1 MRAQYAVPAT
11 ARQTTAQARHARLLS
26 SPAAALL
33 PGDAAAAKEA
43 FVIAPHPFTVTPRIP
58 DRLQPL
64 FRIAMN
70 LWWCWDPEAI
80 DLFRHLDRMLWER
93 CYANPIRMLGLVS
106 QERLAEMAAD
116 DGYVAMLDR
125 VGARLATYLERPTWF
140 AQTHGANHLMVA
152 YFCAEFGIVEGVRLY
167 SGGLGILA
175 GDHLKSAS
183 DLGVPLVAVG
193 LLYRR
198 GYFRQYL
205 NADGWQQEQY
215 PEADF
220 DTLPLT
226 LERRPDGTPLSV
238 QVEFPGRTVQ
248 VQVWRAQVGRVPLYL
263 LDTDVPANRPED
275 AAVTSTLY
283 GGDKDMRIRQEIVLG
298 VGGLR
303 ALKALGI
310 EPAVCHL
317 NEGHAAFLAIERIRQ
332 TMEQHGAR
340 FAEAKALV
348 ASSNVFTTHTP
359 VPAGIDV
366 FTADLVDRYF
376 GPCCAQLGVS
386 REQLMALGRQNPAD
400 ANEPFS
406 MAVLAI
412 RLSAATNGVSAL
424 HAVVSRRMWAG
435 LWPDVPVEDSPI
447 TSITNGV
454 HVRGW
459 LSQDMAGL
467 FDAYLG
473 PRWVS
478 HPADQSVWERVEQI
492 PDAEL
497 WRTHERR
504 RERLVGFGRRRLRMQ
519 LEQRGAPPAE
529 REQAEEVLDP
539 KALTIGFARRFATY
553 KRATLLFKDPARLS
567 RILSDRDRPVQVIFA
582 GKAHPADQEGK
593 DFIRQIVHFARRPE
607 FRQRVV
613 FLEDYDIKVG
623 RYLYQGVDVW
633 LNTPRRPLEA
643 SGTSGMKATANG
655 AINISI
661 LDGWWDEAYDGNNGW
676 AIGRGEEYQ
685 DTAYQDQVE
694 SQALY
699 QLLESEVVPMFYA
712 RGRDGLPRE
721 WIRRMKHAMR
731 TCCPV
736 FSTTRMVR
744 EYTER
749 LYIPAGRR
757 WEALAA
763 DRLARA
769 RALAAWQERVRAG
782 WKDVAVRGVRVDTLT
797 PLPAGDTRS
806 FQAEVVLGALRPE
819 DVSVSLYAGPLGGP
833 GEIVSPVVSALKVER
848 ALQDGVYVYQGTLSG
863 HAAGRHGFRV
873 RILPAHE
880 DLADPLALNCITWG

>member
-1 MRAQYAVPAT
+1 VIPA
-11 ARQTTAQARHARLLS
+11 
-26 SPAAALL
+26 
-33 PGDAAAAKEA
+33 
-43 FVIAPHPFTVTPRIP
+43 HPFTVIPRIP
-58 DRLQPL
+58 ERLQPL
-64 FRIAMN
+64 FRIANN

-80 DLFRHLDRMLWER
+80 DLFRHLDRILWER
-93 CYANPIRMLGLVS
+93 GYANPIRMLELVS
-106 QERLAEMAAD
+106 QERLTELAAD
-116 DGYVAMLDR
+116 EGYLAMLDR
-125 VGARLATYLERPTWF
+125 AVARLSNYLERPTWF
-140 AQTHGANHLMVA
+140 AQTHANSKLLVA
-152 YFCAEFGIVEGVRLY
+152 YFCAEFGIVEGIRLY

-220 DTLPLT
+220 HALPLT
-226 LERRPDGTPLSV
+226 LERRPDGSPATV
-238 QVEFPGRTVQ
+238 QVQLPGRALQ

-263 LDTDVPANRPED
+263 LDTDVEDNRPED
-275 AAVTSTLY
+275 RAVTSTLY

-310 EPAVCHL
+310 EPTVCHL
-317 NEGHAAFLAIERIRQ
+317 NEGHAAFLAAERIRQ
-332 TMEQHGAR
+332 VMERSRAG

-366 FTADLVDRYF
+366 FPPDLVERYF
-376 GPCCAQLGVS
+376 APCCAQLGLS
-386 REQLMALGRQNPAD
+386 RDQFMAFGRQNPAD
-400 ANEPFS
+400 PNEPLS

-412 RLSAATNGVSAL
+412 RLSGATNGVSAL
-424 HAVVSRRMWAG
+424 HARVSQRMWSG
-435 LWPDVPVEDSPI
+435 LWPDVPVDDIPI

-504 RERLVGFGRRRLRMQ
+504 RERLAGFARRRLRAQ

-529 REQAEEVLDP
+529 RAQAEEVLDP

-553 KRATLLFKDPARLS
+553 KRATLLFADPGRLS
-567 RILSDRDRPVQVIFA
+567 RILSDRDRPVQIIFA
-582 GKAHPADQEGK
+582 GKAHPADQDGK
-593 DFIRQIVHFARRPE
+593 DFIRQIVHFARQPE
-607 FRQRVV
+607 FRQRIV

-643 SGTSGMKATANG
+643 SGTSGMKATVNG

-661 LDGWWDEAYDGNNGW
+661 LDGWWDEAYDGTNGW

-685 DTAYQDQVE
+685 DTGYQDQIE

-699 QLLESEVVPMFYA
+699 QILESEVVPMFYA

-731 TCCPV
+731 TICPV
-736 FSTTRMVR
+736 FSAYRMVR

-749 LYIPAGRR
+749 LYIPAGQQ
-757 WEALAA
+757 WERLGA
-763 DRLARA
+763 DGLARA
-769 RALAAWQERVRAG
+769 RALAQWQERVRAT
-782 WKDVAVRGVRVDTLT
+782 WKDVAVRAVRADTVT
-797 PLPAGDTRS
+797 PLPAGDARS
-806 FQAEVVLGALRPE
+806 VEVDVALGVLRPE
-819 DVSVSLYAGPLGGP
+819 DVSVSMCSGLISGQGDIASPRISEMKVVGPP
-833 GEIVSPVVSALKVER
+833 R
-848 ALQDGVYVYQGTLSG
+848 DGVYSFQGMLSG
-863 HAAGRHGFRV
+863 QAAGRNGFRIRV
-873 RILPAHE
+873 LPSHQ
-880 DLADPLALNCITWG
+880 DLANPLTLNCITWG

>member
-1 MRAQYAVPAT
+1 MIPA
-11 ARQTTAQARHARLLS
+11 
-26 SPAAALL
+26 
-33 PGDAAAAKEA
+33 
-43 FVIAPHPFTVTPRIP
+43 HPFTVIPRIP
-58 DRLQPL
+58 ERLQPL
-64 FRIAMN
+64 FRIANN

-80 DLFRHLDRMLWER
+80 DLFRHLDRILWER
-93 CYANPIRMLGLVS
+93 GYANPIRMLELVS
-106 QERLAEMAAD
+106 QERLTELAAD
-116 DGYVAMLDR
+116 EGYLAMLDR
-125 VGARLATYLERPTWF
+125 AVARLSNYLERPTWF
-140 AQTHGANHLMVA
+140 AQTHANSKLLVA
-152 YFCAEFGIVEGVRLY
+152 YFCAEFGIVEGIRLY

-220 DTLPLT
+220 HALPLT
-226 LERRPDGTPLSV
+226 LERRPDGSPATV
-238 QVEFPGRTVQ
+238 QVQLPGRALQ

-263 LDTDVPANRPED
+263 LDTDVEDNRPED
-275 AAVTSTLY
+275 RAVTSTLY

-310 EPAVCHL
+310 EPTVCHM
-317 NEGHAAFLAIERIRQ
+317 NEGHAAFLAAERIRQ
-332 TMEQHGAR
+332 VMERSRAG

-366 FTADLVDRYF
+366 FPPDLVERYF
-376 GPCCAQLGVS
+376 APCCAQLGLS
-386 REQLMALGRQNPAD
+386 RDQFMAFGRQNPAD
-400 ANEPFS
+400 PNEPLS

-412 RLSAATNGVSAL
+412 RLSGATNGVSAL
-424 HAVVSRRMWAG
+424 HARVSQRMWSG
-435 LWPDVPVEDSPI
+435 LWPDVPVDDIPI

-504 RERLVGFGRRRLRMQ
+504 RERLAGFARRRLRAQ

-529 REQAEEVLDP
+529 RAQAEEVLDP

-553 KRATLLFKDPARLS
+553 KRATLLFADPGRLS
-567 RILSDRDRPVQVIFA
+567 RILSDRDRPVQIIFA
-582 GKAHPADQEGK
+582 GKAHPADQDGK
-593 DFIRQIVHFARRPE
+593 DFIRQIVHFARQPE
-607 FRQRVV
+607 FRQRIV

-643 SGTSGMKATANG
+643 SGTSGMKATVNG

-661 LDGWWDEAYDGNNGW
+661 LDGWWDEAYDGTNGW

-685 DTAYQDQVE
+685 DTGYQDQIE

-699 QLLESEVVPMFYA
+699 QILESEVVPMFYA

-731 TCCPV
+731 TICPV
-736 FSTTRMVR
+736 FSAYRMVR

-749 LYIPAGRR
+749 LYIPAGRQ
-757 WEALAA
+757 WERLGA
-763 DRLARA
+763 DGLARA
-769 RALAAWQERVRAG
+769 RALAQWQERVRAT
-782 WKDVAVRGVRVDTLT
+782 WKDVAVRAVRADTVT
-797 PLPAGDTRS
+797 PLLAGDARS
-806 FQAEVVLGALRPE
+806 VEVDVALGVLRPE
-819 DVSVSLYAGPLGGP
+819 DVSVSMCSGLISGQGDIASPRISEMKVVGPP
-833 GEIVSPVVSALKVER
+833 R
-848 ALQDGVYVYQGTLSG
+848 DGVYSFQGMLSG
-863 HAAGRHGFRV
+863 QAAGRNGFRIRV
-873 RILPAHE
+873 LPSHQ
-880 DLADPLALNCITWG
+880 DLANPLTLNCITWG

>member
-1 MRAQYAVPAT
+1 MIPA
-11 ARQTTAQARHARLLS
+11 
-26 SPAAALL
+26 
-33 PGDAAAAKEA
+33 
-43 FVIAPHPFTVTPRIP
+43 HPFTVIPRIP
-58 DRLQPL
+58 ERLQPL
-64 FRIAMN
+64 FRIANN

-80 DLFRHLDRMLWER
+80 DLFRHLDRILWER
-93 CYANPIRMLGLVS
+93 GYANPIRMLELVS
-106 QERLAEMAAD
+106 QERLTELAAD
-116 DGYVAMLDR
+116 EGYLAMLDR
-125 VGARLATYLERPTWF
+125 AVARLSNYLERPTWF
-140 AQTHGANHLMVA
+140 AQTHANSKLLVA
-152 YFCAEFGIVEGVRLY
+152 YFCAEFGIVEGIRLY

-220 DTLPLT
+220 HALPLT
-226 LERRPDGTPLSV
+226 LERRPDGSPATV
-238 QVEFPGRTVQ
+238 QVQLPGRALQ

-263 LDTDVPANRPED
+263 LDTDVEDNRPED
-275 AAVTSTLY
+275 RAVTSTLY

-310 EPAVCHL
+310 EPTVCHL
-317 NEGHAAFLAIERIRQ
+317 NEGHAAFLAAERIRQ
-332 TMEQHGAR
+332 VMERSRAG

-366 FTADLVDRYF
+366 FPPDLVERYF
-376 GPCCAQLGVS
+376 APCCAQLGLS
-386 REQLMALGRQNPAD
+386 RDQFMAFGRQNPAD
-400 ANEPFS
+400 PNEPLS

-412 RLSAATNGVSAL
+412 RLSGATNGVSAL
-424 HAVVSRRMWAG
+424 HARVSQRMWSG
-435 LWPDVPVEDSPI
+435 LWPDVPVDDIPI

-504 RERLVGFGRRRLRMQ
+504 RERLAGFARRRLRAQ

-529 REQAEEVLDP
+529 RAQAEEVLDP

-553 KRATLLFKDPARLS
+553 KRATLLFADPGRLS
-567 RILSDRDRPVQVIFA
+567 RILSDRDRPVQIIFA
-582 GKAHPADQEGK
+582 GKAHPADQDGK
-593 DFIRQIVHFARRPE
+593 DFIRQIVHFARQPE
-607 FRQRVV
+607 FRQRIV

-643 SGTSGMKATANG
+643 SGTSGMKATVNG

-661 LDGWWDEAYDGNNGW
+661 LDGWWDEAYDGTNGW

-685 DTAYQDQVE
+685 DTGYQDQIE

-699 QLLESEVVPMFYA
+699 QILESEVVPMFYA

-731 TCCPV
+731 TICPV
-736 FSTTRMVR
+736 FSAYRMVR

-749 LYIPAGRR
+749 LYIPAGQQ
-757 WEALAA
+757 WERLGA
-763 DRLARA
+763 DGLARA
-769 RALAAWQERVRAG
+769 RALAQWQERVRAT
-782 WKDVAVRGVRVDTLT
+782 WKDVAVRAVRADTVT
-797 PLPAGDTRS
+797 PLPAGDARS
-806 FQAEVVLGALRPE
+806 VEVDVALGVLRPE
-819 DVSVSLYAGPLGGP
+819 DVSVSMCSGLISGQGDIASPRISEMKVVGPP
-833 GEIVSPVVSALKVER
+833 R
-848 ALQDGVYVYQGTLSG
+848 DGVYSFQGMLSG
-863 HAAGRHGFRV
+863 QAAGRNGFRIRV
-873 RILPAHE
+873 LPSHQ
-880 DLADPLALNCITWG
+880 DLANPLTLNCITWG

>member
-1 MRAQYAVPAT
+1 MIPA
-11 ARQTTAQARHARLLS
+11 
-26 SPAAALL
+26 
-33 PGDAAAAKEA
+33 
-43 FVIAPHPFTVTPRIP
+43 HPFTVTPRIP
-58 DRLQPL
+58 ERLEPL
-64 FRIAMN
+64 SRIASN
-70 LWWCWDPEAI
+70 LLWCWDPEAI

-106 QERLAEMAAD
+106 QERLTELAAD
-116 DGYVAMLDR
+116 EGYLAMLDR
-125 VGARLATYLERPTWF
+125 ASAKLSNYLERPTWF
-140 AQTHGANHLMVA
+140 AQAHGGSKLLVA
-152 YFCAEFGIVEGVRLY
+152 YFCAEFGIVEGIRLY

-220 DTLPLT
+220 HVLPLT
-226 LERRPDGTPLSV
+226 RERRPDGSPVSV
-238 QVEFPGRTVQ
+238 QVQFPGRVAQ
-248 VQVWRAQVGRVPLYL
+248 IQVWRAQVGRVPLYL
-263 LDTDVPANRPED
+263 LDTDVEGNHPED
-275 AAVTSTLY
+275 RAVTATLY

-298 VGGLR
+298 MGGLR
-303 ALKALGI
+303 ALEALGI
-310 EPAVCHL
+310 EPTVCHM
-317 NEGHAAFLAIERIRQ
+317 NEGHAAFLAAERIRQ
-332 TMEQHGAR
+332 VMERSGAR
-340 FAEAKALV
+340 FAEAKASVV
-348 ASSNVFTTHTP
+348 AGNVFTTHTP

-366 FTADLVDRYF
+366 FPPDLIDRYF
-376 GPCCAQLGVS
+376 ASCCAQFGLN
-386 REQLMALGRQNPAD
+386 RDQFMALGRQNPAD
-400 ANEPFS
+400 PNEPLS

-412 RLSAATNGVSAL
+412 RLSGATNGVSAL
-424 HAVVSRRMWAG
+424 HARVSRRLWSG
-435 LWPDVPVEDSPI
+435 LWPDVPVDDIPI

-504 RERLVGFGRRRLRMQ
+504 RERLVGFARRRLRMH

-553 KRATLLFKDPARLS
+553 KRATLLFTDPGRLS
-567 RILSDRDRPVQVIFA
+567 RILSDRDRPVQIIFA
-582 GKAHPADQEGK
+582 GKAHPADNDGK
-593 DFIRQIVHFARRPE
+593 DFIRQVVRFARQPE

-643 SGTSGMKATANG
+643 SGTSGMKAAVNG

-676 AIGRGEEYQ
+676 AIGRERSTRTTG
-685 DTAYQDQVE
+685 YQDQIE

-699 QLLESEVVPMFYA
+699 QILESEAVPMFYT

-731 TCCPV
+731 TICPV
-736 FSTTRMVR
+736 FSAYRMVR

-749 LYIPAGRR
+749 LYIPAGRQ
-757 WEALAA
+757 WERLGA
-763 DRLARA
+763 DGLARA
-769 RALAAWQERVRAG
+769 RALAQWQERTGAAWRE
-782 WKDVAVRGVRVDTLT
+782 VAVRAVRADTVT
-797 PLPAGDTRS
+797 ALPAG
-806 FQAEVVLGALRPE
+806 EVRPVEADVALGVLRPE
-819 DVSVSLYAGPLGGP
+819 DVSVALYSGPIVGQAD
-833 GEIVSPVVSALKVER
+833 IVSPRISEMSVTGSVR
-848 ALQDGVYVYQGTLSG
+848 DGVYTYQGMLSG
-863 HAAGRHGFRV
+863 QDAGRHGFRIRV
-873 RILPAHE
+873 LPAHE
-880 DLADPLALNCITWG
+880 DLHNPLSLNCIAWG

>member
-1 MRAQYAVPAT
+1 VKETSVIPA
-11 ARQTTAQARHARLLS
+11 
-26 SPAAALL
+26 
-33 PGDAAAAKEA
+33 
-43 FVIAPHPFTVTPRIP
+43 HPFTVVPRIP
-58 DRLQPL
+58 EMLQPL
-64 FRIAMN
+64 FRIANN

-80 DLFRHLDRMLWER
+80 DLFRHLDRILWER
-93 CYANPIRMLGLVS
+93 CYANPIRMLELVS
-106 QERLAEMAAD
+106 QERLTELAAD
-116 DGYVAMLDR
+116 DGYLAMLDR
-125 VGARLATYLERPTWF
+125 AVAKLTNYLERPTWF
-140 AQTHGANHLMVA
+140 AQTYAGSRLLVA

-220 DTLPLT
+220 HALPLT
-226 LERRPDGTPLSV
+226 LERRPDGSPVTV
-238 QVEFPGRTVQ
+238 QVQFPGRALQ

-263 LDTDVPANRPED
+263 LDTDVEDNRPED
-275 AAVTSTLY
+275 RAVTSTLY

-303 ALKALGI
+303 ALQALGI
-310 EPAVCHL
+310 EPTVCHM
-317 NEGHAAFLAIERIRQ
+317 NEGHAAFLAAERIRQ
-332 TMEQHGAR
+332 VMERSGAG
-340 FAEAKALV
+340 FAAAKALV
-348 ASSNVFTTHTP
+348 TSSNVFTTHTP

-366 FTADLVDRYF
+366 FPPDLVDRYF
-376 GPCCAQLGVS
+376 APCCAQLGLS
-386 REQLMALGRQNPAD
+386 RDQFLALGRQNPAD
-400 ANEPFS
+400 SNEPLS

-412 RLSAATNGVSAL
+412 RLSGATNGVSAL
-424 HAVVSRRMWAG
+424 HARVSQRMWAG
-435 LWPDVPVEDSPI
+435 LWPDVPTDDLPI

-504 RERLVGFGRRRLRMQ
+504 RERLVGFARRRLRMQ

-553 KRATLLFKDPARLS
+553 KRATLLFADPGRLS
-567 RILSDRDRPVQVIFA
+567 RILSDRDRPVQIIFA

-593 DFIRQIVHFARRPE
+593 DFIRRIVHFARQPE
-607 FRQRVV
+607 FRQRIV

-661 LDGWWDEAYDGNNGW
+661 LDGWWDEAYDGTNGW

-685 DTAYQDQVE
+685 DTGYQDQIE

-699 QLLESEVVPMFYA
+699 QILESEVVPMFYA
-712 RGRDGLPRE
+712 RSRDGLPRE

-731 TCCPV
+731 TICPV
-736 FSTTRMVR
+736 FSAYRMVR
-744 EYTER
+744 EYAER
-749 LYIPAGRR
+749 MYIPAGEQ
-757 WEALAA
+757 WERLGAEG
-763 DRLARA
+763 LARA
-769 RALAAWQERVRAG
+769 RALAQWQERVRAA
-782 WKDVAVRGVRVDTLT
+782 WKDVAVRAVRADTVT
-797 PLPAGDTRS
+797 PLPAGETR
-806 FQAEVVLGALRPE
+806 AVEVDITLGALRAE
-819 DVSVSLYAGPLGGP
+819 DVSVSLCSGLISGQWDLT
-833 GEIVSPVVSALKVER
+833 SPRISEMKVVRSGR
-848 ALQDGVYVYQGTLSG
+848 DGVHSFQGTLLG
-863 HAAGRHGFRV
+863 QAAGRNGFRI

-880 DLADPLALNCITWG
+880 DLANPLTLNCITWG

>member
-1 MRAQYAVPAT
+1 MIPA
-11 ARQTTAQARHARLLS
+11 HL
-26 SPAAALL
+26 
-33 PGDAAAAKEA
+33 
-43 FVIAPHPFTVTPRIP
+43 FTVIPRIP

-64 FRIAMN
+64 FRIANN
-70 LWWCWDPEAI
+70 LWWSWDPEAI

-106 QERLAEMAAD
+106 QVRLAEVAAD
-116 DGYVAMLDR
+116 DGYLAMLDR
-125 VGARLATYLERPTWF
+125 VGAKLTNYLERPTWF
-140 AQTHGANHLMVA
+140 GQAYPDSRLLVA
-152 YFCAEFGIVEGVRLY
+152 YFCAEFGVVEGLRLY

-220 DTLPLT
+220 HALPLA
-226 LERRPDGTPLSV
+226 LERRPDGSPVTV
-238 QVEFPGRTVQ
+238 QVDFPGRAVQ

-263 LDTDVPANRPED
+263 LDADVDANRAED
-275 AAVTSTLY
+275 RAATSTLY
-283 GGDKDMRIRQEIVLG
+283 GGDKDMRIRQEILLG
-298 VGGLR
+298 VAGLR
-303 ALKALGI
+303 ALKALGV
-310 EPAVCHL
+310 EPTVCHM
-317 NEGHAAFLAIERIRQ
+317 NEGHAAFLAAERIRQ
-332 TMEQHGAR
+332 VMERSGVR

-366 FTADLVDRYF
+366 FSPDLIDRYF
-376 GPCCAQLGVS
+376 APCCSQLGLN
-386 REQLMALGRQNPAD
+386 REQFMALGRQNPAD
-400 ANEPFS
+400 PNEPLS

-412 RLSAATNGVSAL
+412 RLSGAINGVSAL
-424 HAVVSRRMWAG
+424 HASVSRRMWSG
-435 LWPDVPVEDSPI
+435 LWPAVPVGDVPI

-504 RERLVGFGRRRLRMQ
+504 RERLAGFARRRLRTQM
-519 LEQRGAPPAE
+519 EQRGAPPVE

-567 RILSDRDRPVQVIFA
+567 RILSDRDRPVQIIFA
-582 GKAHPADQEGK
+582 GKAHPADHEGK
-593 DFIRQIVHFARRPE
+593 DFIRQIVHFARQPE
-607 FRQRVV
+607 FRQRIV

-661 LDGWWDEAYDGNNGW
+661 LDGWWDEAYDGIGGW

-699 QLLESEVVPMFYA
+699 QILESEVVPTFYA

-731 TCCPV
+731 TFCPA
-736 FSTTRMVR
+736 FSAYRMVR

-749 LYIPAGRR
+749 LYIPAGKH
-757 WEALAA
+757 WERLSA
-763 DRLARA
+763 DGLARA
-769 RALAAWQERVRAG
+769 RALASWQDRVRAA
-782 WKDVAVRGVRVDTLT
+782 WKDVAVQTVRADTVT
-797 PLPAGDTRS
+797 PLPAGDARPVE
-806 FQAEVVLGALRPE
+806 AEVALGALRPE
-819 DVSVSLYAGPLGGP
+819 DVSVALCAGPIGGEGDIASP
-833 GEIVSPVVSALKVER
+833 FVSEMKMGRPVRE
-848 ALQDGVYVYQGTLSG
+848 GVFVFEGTLSG
-863 HAAGRHGFRV
+863 QAAGRHGFRI

-880 DLADPLALNCITWG
+880 DLGNPLLLNCIAWG

>member
-1 MRAQYAVPAT
+1 MIPA
-11 ARQTTAQARHARLLS
+11 
-26 SPAAALL
+26 
-33 PGDAAAAKEA
+33 
-43 FVIAPHPFTVTPRIP
+43 HPFTVVPRIP
-58 DRLQPL
+58 ERLQPL
-64 FRIAMN
+64 FGIANN

-80 DLFRHLDRMLWER
+80 DLFRHLDRILWER
-93 CYANPIRMLGLVS
+93 CYANPIRMLELVS
-106 QERLAEMAAD
+106 QERLTELAAD
-116 DGYVAMLDR
+116 EGYLAMLDR
-125 VGARLATYLERPTWF
+125 AVAKLSNYLERPTWF
-140 AQTHGANHLMVA
+140 AQTYAGSRLLVA

-220 DTLPLT
+220 HALPLT
-226 LERRPDGTPLSV
+226 LERRPDGSPVTAQV
-238 QVEFPGRTVQ
+238 QFPGRALQ

-263 LDTDVPANRPED
+263 LDTDVEDNRPED
-275 AAVTSTLY
+275 RAVTSTLY

-303 ALKALGI
+303 ALQALGI
-310 EPAVCHL
+310 EPTVCHM
-317 NEGHAAFLAIERIRQ
+317 NEGHAAFLAAERIRQ
-332 TMEQHGAR
+332 VMERSGAG
-340 FAEAKALV
+340 FAAAKALV
-348 ASSNVFTTHTP
+348 TSSNVFTTHTP

-366 FTADLVDRYF
+366 FPPDLVDRYF
-376 GPCCAQLGVS
+376 APCCAQLGLS
-386 REQLMALGRQNPAD
+386 RDQFLALGRQNPAD
-400 ANEPFS
+400 SNEPLS

-412 RLSAATNGVSAL
+412 RLSGATNGVSAL
-424 HAVVSRRMWAG
+424 HARVSQRMWAG
-435 LWPDVPVEDSPI
+435 LWPDVPADDLPI

-478 HPADQSVWERVEQI
+478 HPADQSVWERLEQI

-504 RERLVGFGRRRLRMQ
+504 RERLVGFARRRLRMQ

-553 KRATLLFKDPARLS
+553 KRATLLFADPGRLS
-567 RILSDRDRPVQVIFA
+567 RILSDRDRPVQIIFA

-593 DFIRQIVHFARRPE
+593 DFIRRIVHFARQPE
-607 FRQRVV
+607 FRHRIV

-661 LDGWWDEAYDGNNGW
+661 LDGWWDEAYDGTNGW

-685 DTAYQDQVE
+685 DTDYQDQIE

-699 QLLESEVVPMFYA
+699 QILESEVVPMFYA
-712 RGRDGLPRE
+712 RSRDGLPRE

-731 TCCPV
+731 TICPV
-736 FSTTRMVR
+736 FSAYRMVR
-744 EYTER
+744 EYAER
-749 LYIPAGRR
+749 LYIPAGEQ
-757 WEALAA
+757 WERLGA
-763 DRLARA
+763 DGLARA
-769 RALAAWQERVRAG
+769 RALAQWQERVRAA
-782 WKDVAVRGVRVDTLT
+782 WKDVAVRAVRADTVT
-797 PLPAGDTRS
+797 PLAAGDARPVEIDI
-806 FQAEVVLGALRPE
+806 ALGALRTE
-819 DVSVSLYAGPLGGP
+819 DVSVSMYSGLISGQWD
-833 GEIVSPVVSALKVER
+833 ITSPRISEMKVVRSGR
-848 ALQDGVYVYQGTLSG
+848 DGVHSFQGTLLG
-863 HAAGRHGFRV
+863 QAAGRNGFRI

-880 DLADPLALNCITWG
+880 DLVNPLTLNCITWG

>member
-1 MRAQYAVPAT
+1 VIPA
-11 ARQTTAQARHARLLS
+11 
-26 SPAAALL
+26 
-33 PGDAAAAKEA
+33 
-43 FVIAPHPFTVTPRIP
+43 HPFTVIPRIP

-64 FRIAMN
+64 FRIATN

-106 QERLAEMAAD
+106 QERLAELAAD
-116 DGYVAMLDR
+116 EGYLALLDR
-125 VGARLATYLERPTWF
+125 LGAKLSSYLERPTWF
-140 AQTHGANHLMVA
+140 AHTYPNSRLLVA
-152 YFCAEFGIVEGVRLY
+152 YFCAEFGIVEGIRLY

-220 DTLPLT
+220 HALPLT
-226 LERRPDGTPLSV
+226 LERRPDGSPVTV
-238 QVEFPGRTVQ
+238 QVEFPGRVLQ

-263 LDTDVPANRPED
+263 LDTDVESNRAED
-275 AAVTSTLY
+275 RVVTSTLY

-303 ALKALGI
+303 ALKALGV
-310 EPAVCHL
+310 EPTVCHM
-317 NEGHAAFLAIERIRQ
+317 NEGHAAFLAAERIRQ
-332 TMEQHGAR
+332 VMEQSGAR

-366 FTADLVDRYF
+366 FPPDLIDRYF
-376 GPCCAQLGVS
+376 APCCAQLGLS
-386 REQLMALGRQNPAD
+386 RDQFMALGRQNPTD
-400 ANEPFS
+400 PNEPLS

-412 RLSAATNGVSAL
+412 RLSGATNGVSAL
-424 HAVVSRRMWAG
+424 HARVSQRMWSG
-435 LWPDVPVEDSPI
+435 LWPDVPVDDVPI
-447 TSITNGV
+447 ASITNGV

-504 RERLVGFGRRRLRMQ
+504 RERLVGFGRRRLRTQ
-519 LEQRGAPPAE
+519 LEQRGAPLAE

-553 KRATLLFKDPARLS
+553 KRATLLFRDPGRLS
-567 RILSDRDRPVQVIFA
+567 RILSDRDRPVQIIFA

-593 DFIRQIVHFARRPE
+593 DFIRQVIHFARQPE
-607 FRQRVV
+607 FRQRIV

-655 AINISI
+655 AISISI
-661 LDGWWDEAYDGNNGW
+661 LDGWWDEAYDGTNGW

-699 QLLESEVVPMFYA
+699 QILESEVVPMFYA
-712 RGRDGLPRE
+712 RGRDGLPRD

-731 TCCPV
+731 TICPV
-736 FSTTRMVR
+736 FSAYRMVR

-749 LYIPAGRR
+749 LYIPAGRQ
-757 WEALAA
+757 WERLGA
-763 DRLARA
+763 DGLARA
-769 RALAAWQERVRAG
+769 RALAKWQERVRGA
-782 WKDVAVRGVRVDTLT
+782 WKEVAVRAVRADTVT
-797 PLPAGDTRS
+797 ALPAGEARPVE
-806 FQAEVVLGALRPE
+806 AEVALGVLRPE
-819 DVSVSLYAGPLGGP
+819 DVSVALYAGPLSGQ
-833 GEIVSPVVSALKVER
+833 GEIASPLVSEMKAAGSVREGAYLFE
-848 ALQDGVYVYQGTLSG
+848 GVLSG
-863 HAAGRHGFRV
+863 QAAGRHGFRIRV
-873 RILPAHE
+873 LPTHE
-880 DLADPLALNCITWG
+880 DLANPLTLNCVTWG

>member
-1 MRAQYAVPAT
+1 
-11 ARQTTAQARHARLLS
+11 
-26 SPAAALL
+26 
-33 PGDAAAAKEA
+33 
-43 FVIAPHPFTVTPRIP
+43 
-58 DRLQPL
+58 
-64 FRIAMN
+64 
-70 LWWCWDPEAI
+70 
-80 DLFRHLDRMLWER
+80 
-93 CYANPIRMLGLVS
+93 
-106 QERLAEMAAD
+106 
-116 DGYVAMLDR
+116 
-125 VGARLATYLERPTWF
+125 
-140 AQTHGANHLMVA
+140 VA
-152 YFCAEFGIVEGVRLY
+152 YFCAEFGIVEGIRLY

-220 DTLPLT
+220 HALPLT
-226 LERRPDGTPLSV
+226 LERRTDGSPVTV
-238 QVEFPGRTVQ
+238 QVQFPGRALQ

-263 LDTDVPANRPED
+263 LDTDVEDNRPED
-275 AAVTSTLY
+275 RAVTSTLY

-310 EPAVCHL
+310 EPTVCHM
-317 NEGHAAFLAIERIRQ
+317 NEGHAAFLAAERIRQ
-332 TMEQHGAR
+332 VMERSRAG

-366 FTADLVDRYF
+366 FPPELVERYF
-376 GPCCAQLGVS
+376 APCCAQLGLS
-386 REQLMALGRQNPAD
+386 RDQFMALGRQNPAD
-400 ANEPFS
+400 PNEPLS

-412 RLSAATNGVSAL
+412 RLSGATNGVSAL
-424 HAVVSRRMWAG
+424 HARVSQRMWSG
-435 LWPDVPVEDSPI
+435 LWPDVPVDDIPI

-504 RERLVGFGRRRLRMQ
+504 RERLAGFARRRLRAQ

-529 REQAEEVLDP
+529 RAQAEEVLDP

-553 KRATLLFKDPARLS
+553 KRATLLFADPGRLS
-567 RILSDRDRPVQVIFA
+567 RILSDRDRPVQIIFA
-582 GKAHPADQEGK
+582 GKAHPADQDGK
-593 DFIRQIVHFARRPE
+593 DFIRQIVHFARQPE
-607 FRQRVV
+607 FRQRIV

-643 SGTSGMKATANG
+643 SGTSGMKATVNG

-661 LDGWWDEAYDGNNGW
+661 LDGWWDEAYDGTNGW

-685 DTAYQDQVE
+685 DTGYQDQIE
-694 SQALY
+694 SQTLY
-699 QLLESEVVPMFYA
+699 QILESEVVPMFYV
-712 RGRDGLPRE
+712 RSRDGLPRE

-731 TCCPV
+731 TICPV
-736 FSTTRMVR
+736 FSAYRMVR

-749 LYIPAGRR
+749 LYIPAGQQ
-757 WEALAA
+757 WERLGA
-763 DRLARA
+763 DGLVRA
-769 RALAAWQERVRAG
+769 RALAQWQERVRTA
-782 WKDVAVRGVRVDTLT
+782 WKDVAVRAVRADTVT
-797 PLPAGDTRS
+797 PLPAGDARS
-806 FQAEVVLGALRPE
+806 VEVDVALGALRPE
-819 DVSVSLYAGPLGGP
+819 DVSVSMYSGLISGHGDITSPRISEMKVMGPP
-833 GEIVSPVVSALKVER
+833 R
-848 ALQDGVYVYQGTLSG
+848 DGVYSFQGMLAG
-863 HAAGRHGFRV
+863 QAAGRNGFRI
-873 RILPAHE
+873 RILPAHQ
-880 DLADPLALNCITWG
+880 DLANPLTLNCITWG

>member
-1 MRAQYAVPAT
+1 VIPA
-11 ARQTTAQARHARLLS
+11 
-26 SPAAALL
+26 
-33 PGDAAAAKEA
+33 
-43 FVIAPHPFTVTPRIP
+43 HPFTVIPRIP

-64 FRIAMN
+64 FRIATN

-93 CYANPIRMLGLVS
+93 CYANPIRMLELVS
-106 QERLAEMAAD
+106 QERLAELAVD
-116 DGYVAMLDR
+116 EGYLAMLDR
-125 VGARLATYLERPTWF
+125 AGARLSNYLERPTWF
-140 AQTHGANHLMVA
+140 GQAYGNSRLLVA
-152 YFCAEFGIVEGVRLY
+152 YFCAEFGIVEGIRLY

-220 DTLPLT
+220 HALPLT
-226 LERRPDGTPLSV
+226 LERRPDGSPVSV
-238 QVEFPGRTVQ
+238 QVQFPGRAVQ

-263 LDTDVPANRPED
+263 LDTDVEGNRAED
-275 AAVTSTLY
+275 RAVTSTLY

-310 EPAVCHL
+310 EPTVCHM
-317 NEGHAAFLAIERIRQ
+317 NEGHAAFLAAERIRQ
-332 TMEQHGAR
+332 VMERSGAR
-340 FAEAKALV
+340 FADAKTLV
-348 ASSNVFTTHTP
+348 AASNVFTTHTP

-366 FTADLVDRYF
+366 FPPDLIDRYF
-376 GPCCAQLGVS
+376 APCYTQLGLS
-386 REQLMALGRQNPAD
+386 RDQFMAPGRQNPAD
-400 ANEPFS
+400 PNEPLS

-412 RLSAATNGVSAL
+412 RLSGATNGVSAL
-424 HAVVSRRMWAG
+424 HARVSQRMWSG
-435 LWPDVPVEDSPI
+435 LWPDVPVDDLPI

-478 HPADQSVWERVEQI
+478 HPADQSVWERLEQI

-504 RERLVGFGRRRLRMQ
+504 RERLAGFARRRLRTQ

-529 REQAEEVLDP
+529 RAQAEEVLDP

-553 KRATLLFKDPARLS
+553 KRATLLFTDPGRLS
-567 RILSDRDRPVQVIFA
+567 RILSDRDRPVQIIFA
-582 GKAHPADQEGK
+582 GKAHPADNDGK
-593 DFIRQIVHFARRPE
+593 DFIRQVVHFARQPE
-607 FRQRVV
+607 FRQRIV

-661 LDGWWDEAYDGNNGW
+661 LDGWWDEAYDGTNGW

-685 DTAYQDQVE
+685 DTAYQDQIE

-699 QLLESEVVPMFYA
+699 QILESEVVPMFYA

-721 WIRRMKHAMR
+721 WIRRMKHAMQ
-731 TCCPV
+731 TICPV
-736 FSTTRMVR
+736 FSAYRMVR

-749 LYIPAGRR
+749 LYIPAGLQ
-757 WEALAA
+757 WERLGA
-763 DRLARA
+763 DGLARA
-769 RALAAWQERVRAG
+769 RALAQWQERVRGA
-782 WKDVAVRGVRVDTLT
+782 WKDVAVRAVRADTVT
-797 PLPAGDTRS
+797 PLPAGDVRPVE
-806 FQAEVVLGALRPE
+806 ADVALGVLHPE
-819 DVSVSLYAGPLGGP
+819 DVSVSMYSGPISGQWDITSPRISEMKVAGSVR
-833 GEIVSPVVSALKVER
+833 E
-848 ALQDGVYVYQGTLSG
+848 GVYSFQGMLSG
-863 HAAGRHGFRV
+863 QDAGRHGFRIRV
-873 RILPAHE
+873 LPAHE
-880 DLADPLALNCITWG
+880 DLINPLSLNCIAWG

>member
-1 MRAQYAVPAT
+1 VIPA
-11 ARQTTAQARHARLLS
+11 
-26 SPAAALL
+26 
-33 PGDAAAAKEA
+33 
-43 FVIAPHPFTVTPRIP
+43 HPFTVIPRIP
-58 DRLQPL
+58 ERLQPL
-64 FRIAMN
+64 FRIANN

-80 DLFRHLDRMLWER
+80 DLFRHLDRILWER
-93 CYANPIRMLGLVS
+93 GYANPIRMLELVS
-106 QERLAEMAAD
+106 QERLTELAAD
-116 DGYVAMLDR
+116 EGYLAMLDR
-125 VGARLATYLERPTWF
+125 AVARLSNYLERPTWF
-140 AQTHGANHLMVA
+140 AQTHANSKLLVA
-152 YFCAEFGIVEGVRLY
+152 YFCAEFGIVEGIRLY

-220 DTLPLT
+220 HALPLT
-226 LERRPDGTPLSV
+226 LERRPDGNPVTV
-238 QVEFPGRTVQ
+238 QVQFPGRALQ

-263 LDTDVPANRPED
+263 LDTDVEDNRPED
-275 AAVTSTLY
+275 RAVTSTLY

-310 EPAVCHL
+310 EPTVCHM
-317 NEGHAAFLAIERIRQ
+317 NEGHAAFLAAERIRQ
-332 TMEQHGAR
+332 VMERSRAG
-340 FAEAKALV
+340 FAESKALV

-366 FTADLVDRYF
+366 FPPDLVERYF
-376 GPCCAQLGVS
+376 APCCAQLGLS
-386 REQLMALGRQNPAD
+386 RDQFMALGRQNPAD
-400 ANEPFS
+400 PNEPLS

-412 RLSAATNGVSAL
+412 RLSGATNGVSAL
-424 HAVVSRRMWAG
+424 HARVSQRMWSG
-435 LWPDVPVEDSPI
+435 LWPDVPVDDIPI

-504 RERLVGFGRRRLRMQ
+504 RERLAGFARRRLRAQ
-519 LEQRGAPPAE
+519 LEQRGAAPAE
-529 REQAEEVLDP
+529 RAQAEEVLDP

-553 KRATLLFKDPARLS
+553 KRATLLFADPGRLS
-567 RILSDRDRPVQVIFA
+567 RILSDRDRPVQIIFA
-582 GKAHPADQEGK
+582 GKAHPADQDGK
-593 DFIRQIVHFARRPE
+593 DFIRQIVRFARQPE
-607 FRQRVV
+607 FRQRIV

-643 SGTSGMKATANG
+643 SGTSGMKATVNG

-661 LDGWWDEAYDGNNGW
+661 LDGWWDEAYDGTNGW

-685 DTAYQDQVE
+685 DTGYQDQVE

-699 QLLESEVVPMFYA
+699 QILESEVVPMFYA

-731 TCCPV
+731 TICPV
-736 FSTTRMVR
+736 FSAYRMVR

-749 LYIPAGRR
+749 LYIPAGRQ
-757 WEALAA
+757 WERLGA
-763 DRLARA
+763 DGLARA
-769 RALAAWQERVRAG
+769 RALAQWQERVRAT
-782 WKDVAVRGVRVDTLT
+782 WKDVAVRAVRADTVT
-797 PLPAGDTRS
+797 PLLAGDARS
-806 FQAEVVLGALRPE
+806 VEVDVALGALCPE
-819 DVSVSLYAGPLGGP
+819 DVSVSTYSGLISGQGDIASPRISDMKVTGPP
-833 GEIVSPVVSALKVER
+833 R
-848 ALQDGVYVYQGTLSG
+848 DGVYSFQGVLSG
-863 HAAGRHGFRV
+863 QAAGRNGFRI
-873 RILPAHE
+873 RILPAHQ
-880 DLADPLALNCITWG
+880 DLPNPLTLNRITWG